1 MTGAIFYE
9 TTRRS
14 SHLRVLATTCE
25 SITRTLGA
33 GLISGVCE
41 VIDPVGT
48 VPEKC
53 VLGLEDEKRR
63 FLKIVGKLPAAA
75 L

>member
-9 TTRRS
+9 TTRRP

-25 SITRTLGA
+25 LITRTVGA

-48 VPEKC
+48 VS
-53 VLGLEDEKRR
+53 
-63 FLKIVGKLPAAA
+63 LKAAYLA
-75 L
+75 